1 MIRGTTPTLK
11 IELPADVPVTDLDAA
26 VFSFAQ
32 RDTEIVKKTLD
43 EMMRNAEDNTLI
55 VELSQQETLR
65 FTDNVLVD
73 MQLKIKRQGNV
84 EVTDIVRMPV
94 DTVINKEVI

>member
-1 MIRGTTPTLK
+1 MIRGTTPT
-11 IELPADVPVTDLDAA
+11 IQIQLPDDVPIADLDAA

-32 RDTEIVKKTLD
+32 RDTEIIKKTLD

-65 FTDNVLVD
+65 FTDNVMVD

-84 EVTDIVRMPV
+84 DVTDIVRMPV

>member
-1 MIRGTTPTLK
+1 MIRGTTPT
-11 IELPADVPVTDLDAA
+11 IQIQLPDDVPIADLDAA

-32 RDTEIVKKTLD
+32 RDTEIIKKTLD

-65 FTDNVLVD
+65 FTDNVMVD
-73 MQLKIKRQGNV
+73 MQLKIKRQGNID
-84 EVTDIVRMPV
+84 VTDIVRMPV

>member
-1 MIRGTTPTLK
+1 MIRGTTPT
-11 IELPADVPVTDLDAA
+11 IQIQLPDDVPIADLDAA

-32 RDTEIVKKTLD
+32 RDTEIIKKTLD

-55 VELSQQETLR
+55 IELSQQETLR

-84 EVTDIVRMPV
+84 DVTDIVRMPV